1 MTVYVDLVM
10 VLNFLVDFC
19 LLIGTNRLSGYP
31 PGWKRCLLGAAFGGL
46 YSGVCMF
53 PEFRFLGNTLWRII
67 SLLMMAWISFGMGI
81 RMLRQAGVFLIL
93 SMALGGLV
101 MSFGRGEWLPLLCCG
116 VILWSLCRLGFPNP
130 PGSVQYE
137 MITIRHG
144 ERTVKMLALRD
155 TGNTLT
161 DPLTG
166 EPVLV
171 ISGKMASLLTGITDA
186 QLRSPLET
194 LSQGTL
200 PGLRLIPCRTVS
212 GGGMLLAMRFAD
224 VQIGN
229 RKCSVI
235 VAFAPDGLGRGDSFQ
250 ALTGGA
256 L

>member
-10 VLNFLVDFC
+10 LLNFLVDFC

-31 PGWKRCLLGAAFGGL
+31 PGWKRCLLGAIFGAL
-46 YSGVCMF
+46 YSGVCML
-53 PEFRFLGNTLWRII
+53 PEFYFLGSLLWRII
-67 SLLMMAWISFGMGI
+67 SLLIMAGISYGMGI

-93 SMALGGLV
+93 SMALGGLA

-116 VILWSLCRLGFPNP
+116 VILWSLCRLGFPGP

-137 MITIRHG
+137 TVTIQHG

-161 DPLTG
+161 DPVTG
-166 EPVLV
+166 ESVLV
-171 ISGKMASLLTGITDA
+171 ISGNMATALTGLTDS
-186 QLRSPLET
+186 QLRAPLET
-194 LSQGTL
+194 ISMGSQ

-212 GGGMLLAMRFAD
+212 GSGILLAMRFSD
-224 VQIGN
+224 VRIGN
-229 RKCSVI
+229 KKRSAI
-235 VAFAPDGLGRGDSFQ
+235 VAFAPDGLGREDAFQ
-250 ALTGGA
+250 ALTGGV